1 MIEMNGEN
9 LAQMKMNSKKNILI
23 TGCGSGLGKTFFESR
38 KKYNHNVYPHLRK
51 NSVSEVSSLVGDITD
66 SDFLNKFNLFLEEN
80 QINVFINNAAIYRN
94 KSVLDFSNE
103 EISDIINVNLTQQI
117 LLLKET
123 YKFFKS
129 KNEGLIININSIA
142 GKFPSANE
150 SVYASTK
157 SGLYAFSKSLQLES
171 LNDKIEIIDVFL
183 GGMKT
188 KITENRK
195 NYDSLMDTGEV
206 SDLIYELVSNN
217 KNIFINEIVVRKKK

>member
-1 MIEMNGEN
+1 MN
-9 LAQMKMNSKKNILI
+9 MNFKKNVLI

-38 KKYNHNVYPHLRK
+38 KKYNHNVYPHLRE
-51 NSVSEVSSLVGDITD
+51 NSITEISSLVGDITD
-66 SDFLNKFNLFLEEN
+66 FNFLNKFNLFLEEK
-80 QINVFINNAAIYRN
+80 QINVFINNAAVYQN
-94 KSVLDFSNE
+94 KSILDFSNE
-103 EISDIINVNLTQQI
+103 EISNMININLTQQI
-117 LLLKET
+117 LVLKEI

-142 GKFPSANE
+142 GKYPSANE
-150 SVYASTK
+150 SVYSSTK

-171 LNDKIEIIDVFL
+171 LDDKIEIIDVFL

-195 NYDSLMDTGEV
+195 NYDSLMETEDISE
-206 SDLIYELVSNN
+206 LLYELISND

>member
-1 MIEMNGEN
+1 MNF
-9 LAQMKMNSKKNILI
+9 KKNVLI

-38 KKYNHNVYPHLRK
+38 KKYNHNVYPHLRE
-51 NSVSEVSSLVGDITD
+51 NSITEISSLVGDITD
-66 SDFLNKFNLFLEEN
+66 VNFLNKFNLFLEEK
-80 QINVFINNAAIYRN
+80 QINVFINNAAVYQN
-94 KSVLDFSNE
+94 KSILDFSNE
-103 EISDIINVNLTQQI
+103 EISNMININLTQQI
-117 LLLKET
+117 LLLKES

-142 GKFPSANE
+142 GKYPSANE
-150 SVYASTK
+150 SVYSSTK

-171 LNDKIEIIDVFL
+171 LDDKIEIIDVFL

-195 NYDSLMDTGEV
+195 NYDSLMETEDISE
-206 SDLIYELVSNN
+206 LLYELISND